1 MDKAKR
7 NKKYGKLAR
16 EYYQIKLPITVLES
30 AGGYYIGTTDPELG
44 PVSRESVEY
53 FLTQA
58 GAKAALDTGNWA
70 QRETP

>member
-1 MDKAKR
+1 MDRAKR

-16 EYYQIKLPITVLES
+16 MYCQILLPNTVLES

-53 FLTQA
+53 FPTIA
-58 GAKAALDTGNWA
+58 CAEAAFDTGNWT